1 MERFDTLFEQIL
13 IKNGLEMHVNAH
25 NTATFEQLCTH
36 ILEVNKVHNLTAI
49 RDVPGVITKHFADSL
64 TVAAYIPQGANV
76 LDVGTGG
83 GFPTLPLAIARHDLH
98 ITAIDSTAKKITHVQ
113 NTAHLFGLEHVNAL
127 TGRAEELAQTAAMR
141 EHFDVV
147 TARAVSELRI
157 LCEITL
163 PFVKVG
169 GALLAMKGASGDKE
183 LADAQNAIAKL
194 GGRLDKVHKF
204 TLKDADGNEEER
216 CIIEICKISHTPNNF
231 PRQYAQILKKPL

>member
-1 MERFDTLFEQIL
+1 MEQFYTLFVQIFAQ
-13 IKNGLEMHVNAH
+13 NGLQAYANEKNA
-25 NTATFEQLCTH
+25 ATFERLCTH

-64 TVAAYIPQGANV
+64 TVAPYIQEGATV
-76 LDVGTGG
+76 IDVGTGG
-83 GFPTLPLAIARHDLH
+83 GFPTLPLAVARPDLR
-98 ITAIDSTAKKITHVQ
+98 ITAIDSTAKKIAHVQ

-127 TGRAEELAQTAAMR
+127 TGRAEDLAQTNMR
-141 EHFDVV
+141 EGFDIA

-169 GALLAMKGASGDKE
+169 GILLAMKGASGDKE
-183 LADAQNAIAKL
+183 LTDAKAAIQKL
-194 GGRLDKVHKF
+194 GGKLEQVHKF
-204 TLKDADGNEEER
+204 TLNDADDNQEER
-216 CIIEICKISHTPNNF
+216 CIIEIRKIAPTPNNF